1 MSDDI
6 RKRRMPCSS
15 FQRITSLRSVTFC
28 KARRLTWARP
38 FSTNVFLMQVRLV
51 CTLGFLSRRVLFR
64 QQYPRLMMGKLGVC
78 SGPPSEATS
87 VGILA
92 WSLISQGSR
101 DLYDDRVAH
110 PPSRHSPSPS
120 RGLGSLPHSC

>member
-1 MSDDI
+1 MLLIPTNHLTEVGDA
-6 RKRRMPCSS
+6 
-15 FQRITSLRSVTFC
+15 FC

-78 SGPPSEATS
+78 SGPP
-87 VGILA
+87 L
-92 WSLISQGSR
+92 
-101 DLYDDRVAH
+101 
-110 PPSRHSPSPS
+110 
-120 RGLGSLPHSC
+120 